1 MGRKHVTEGLF
12 KVPMVATP
20 GSARAVVLGLPF
32 DMGTSAE
39 RPGAR
44 QGPGAIR
51 AQSRLIDRYLPP
63 FSPIDAAADLGL
75 VDLGDVAVTAG
86 RPETA
91 FPRLQQ
97 GVEAATAYG
106 ARLIS
111 MGGDGS
117 VTLPQLRALGPRYD
131 GLCVLHMDAHT
142 DAFPLPGPGIHTTAT
157 TFTHAAEEGLIDVGR
172 SFHVGARG
180 PASTPRAISHARD
193 LGYRVIDDGEMRDL
207 GWSALMAGLQERLRG
222 RPVYLCWDMDV
233 FDAAAAPGVCD
244 PTWGG
249 LTARE
254 GLKLLEGLA
263 GLDIVA
269 VDVNTVVP
277 PFDAGG
283 MTAHLAATVLQY
295 GLHLMARAAGN

>member
-1 MGRKHVTEGLF
+1 MTFGLF
-12 KVPMVATP
+12 KSPMAETP
-20 GSARAVVLGLPF
+20 GAAKAVALGLPF

-44 QGPGAIR
+44 QGPRSIR

-63 FSPIDAAADLGL
+63 FSAVDAADQLGL
-75 VDLGDVAVTAG
+75 VDLGDADVTAG
-86 RPETA
+86 RPDTA
-91 FPRLQQ
+91 FSAVQAAA
-97 GVEAATAYG
+97 EAATGQG
-106 ARLIS
+106 ARLLS

-117 VTLPQLRALGPRYD
+117 VTLPQLRALASRHD
-131 GLCVLHMDAHT
+131 DLCVLHMDAHT
-142 DAFPLPGPGIHTTAT
+142 DAFPLPTPGAHTTAT
-157 TFTHAAEEGLIDVGR
+157 TFTHAAAEGLVDVGR

-180 PASTPRAISHARD
+180 PASTPLAISHARD
-193 LGYRVIDDGEMRDL
+193 LGYRVIDDDEMRAL
-207 GWSALMAGLQERLRG
+207 GWAALGAQLHDALRS

-233 FDAAAAPGVCD
+233 FDASAAPGVCD

-254 GLKLLEGLA
+254 GLKFLEGLA

-277 PFDAGG
+277 PFDPGG
-283 MTAHLAATVLQY
+283 MTAHLAATVLLH
-295 GLHLMARAAGN
+295 GLHLMVKAEQASGR